1 MKKVLIFLAGG
12 ICAIIIL
19 LFAVVAIFDDDECC
33 NETEQAEKYDAS
45 QTSASEFYGSGSDST
60 SDSDD
65 TDSDDAYSNGSSDN
79 ASNASEGR
87 VIHITSKQFRQLVA
101 DYTKDKGSYIGGK
114 PCIVDFFAEWCG
126 PCKQLSPV
134 LDKMAAKYADK
145 ITIYKVD
152 IDEEPQVAQAY
163 GIESIPT
170 LFFCSNGS
178 MNVTVGAP
186 SQNELEDII
195 KSLY

>member
-12 ICAIIIL
+12 VCAVIIL
-19 LFAVVAIFDDDECC
+19 ILAVVIVFDDDECC
-33 NETEQAEKYDAS
+33 NNIEQAETYDAS
-45 QTSASEFYGSGSDST
+45 QTSASEFYGNGSGNSAA
-60 SDSDD
+60 SDD
-65 TDSDDAYSNGSSDN
+65 TDSGNTSSNESSGN
-79 ASNASEGR
+79 ASNASDGR

-101 DYTKDKGSYIGGK
+101 DYKTDKGTYIGNK

-126 PCKQLSPV
+126 PCKQLSPI

-145 ITIYKVD
+145 IIIYKVD

-178 MNVTVGAP
+178 MSVTVGAP
-186 SQNELEDII
+186 SQNELEDMI
-195 KSLY
+195 KSL